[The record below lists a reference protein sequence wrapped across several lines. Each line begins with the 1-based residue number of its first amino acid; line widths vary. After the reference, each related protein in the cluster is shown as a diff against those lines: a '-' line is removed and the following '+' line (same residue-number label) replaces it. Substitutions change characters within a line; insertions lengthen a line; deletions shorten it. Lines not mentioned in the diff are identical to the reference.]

1 MFKIYNKQSSKS
13 SFLRFLLIGSLSLG
27 IMVSCDKELEQFP
40 SNAFAADNFWTS
52 ESNANIALTGAYRGA
67 IEYGTQVVPSDWWT
81 YCGIVFMEFATDNA
95 YDRRGDNSTQNRLT
109 NGTLLPN
116 NNVVNGYWKGSYKRI
131 AICND
136 FLENIDQ
143 VAMEQAKIDRMSAE
157 VQFLRATQYF
167 YISQFWGSAP
177 LVTTTLTPDEANNV
191 DKASKSE
198 LVAFVE
204 NELKAAAAVL
214 PTFGELKAGEAG
226 RASKQAAWAFL
237 GRLYLGEKKF
247 TEASQVYKQIIDAG
261 DNIIDP
267 DYKSLFTPANE
278 GSSENIFSSQYF
290 GGQAGN
296 ALPQHAYPAVA
307 SGWHIVNPLGSLADA
322 YGFDDGTPLS
332 YDDPRFDYSDMGANR
347 DPRFRY
353 NFIWDGSTFAGK
365 TYDCHPDSTGSVDQ
379 LTYSKQATR
388 TGYGL
393 RKFFDE
399 SFSGNLRSDYGGN
412 IPIIRYAEVLLSY
425 LEAELEAG
433 NPITQELLDLTINA
447 VRGRASVGLPPITE
461 TDVEALRPILRNERR
476 IELALEGQ
484 RLWDIFRWEIGDEV
498 LVGDF
503 WGAPF
508 PNSTLYPTTSKKID
522 AQSRWYVTTKNFRE
536 GVDDVWPIPE
546 SEVNVNP
553 KLGN

>member
-1 MFKIYNKQSSKS
+1 MIKIYKKDSYNS
-13 SFLRFLLIGSLSLG
+13 RFLKLLLLG
-27 IMVSCDKELEQFP
+27 ILSMGTMVSCDKELEQFP

-52 ESNANIALTGAYRGA
+52 ESNANIALTGAYRGSV
-67 IEYGTQVVPSDWWT
+67 EYGTQVVPTDWWT

-136 FLENIDQ
+136 FLENIEKVD
-143 VAMEQAKIDRMSAE
+143 MEQAKIDRMKAE
-157 VQFLRATQYF
+157 VRFLRATQYF
-167 YISQFWGSAP
+167 YLSQFWGAAP

-191 DKASKSE
+191 DKASKAE
-198 LVAFVE
+198 LVSFVTD
-204 NELKAAAAVL
+204 ELEAAAAAL
-214 PTFGELKAGEAG
+214 PAFGDLKASEIG
-226 RASKQAAWAFL
+226 RASKQAALAFL
-237 GRLYLGEKKF
+237 GRLYLGEKNF
-247 TEASQVYKQIIDAG
+247 SGASAVYKQIIDMG

-267 DYKSLFTPANE
+267 DYKSLFIPSNE
-278 GSSENIFSSQYF
+278 NSSENIFSAQYF

-296 ALPQHAYPAVA
+296 SLPQHAYPAVA

-332 YDDPRFDYSDMGANR
+332 YDDPRFDYEDMGANR

-353 NFIWDGSTFAGK
+353 NFIWDGATFAGRI
-365 TYDCHPDSTGSVDQ
+365 YDCNPDSSGSVDQ

-399 SFSGNLRSDYGGN
+399 SFSGNLLSDYGGN

-433 NPITQELLDLTINA
+433 NAITQELLDLTINA

-461 TDVEALRPILRNERR
+461 TNAAALRPILRNERR

-484 RLWDIFRWEIGDEV
+484 RLWDIFRWGIGDEV

-508 PNSTLYPTTSKKID
+508 PNSTLYPTTSKKLD
-522 AQSRWYVTTKNFRE
+522 PQSRWYVTTKNFRE

>member
-1 MFKIYNKQSSKS
+1 MNTLYNEYFRKSTFFKYL
-13 SFLRFLLIGSLSLG
+13 FAG
-27 IMVSCDKELEQFP
+27 ISILALTISCDKELEQYP
-40 SNAFAADNFWTS
+40 SNAFAKDNFWTS

-67 IEYGTQVVPSDWWT
+67 VEYGTQVVPTDWWT

-109 NGTLLPN
+109 DGTLLPN
-116 NNVVNGYWKGSYKRI
+116 NNVLKGYWEGSYQRI

-136 FLENIDQ
+136 FLENIEN
-143 VAMEQAKIDRMSAE
+143 VAMDQAKINRMKAE
-157 VQFLRATQYF
+157 VTFLRATQYF
-167 YISQFWGSAP
+167 YLSQFWGSAP
-177 LVTTTLTPDEANNV
+177 LVTSTLTPDEANNV
-191 DKASKSE
+191 DKAPKAA
-198 LVAFVE
+198 LVSFVE
-204 NELKAAAAVL
+204 SEMKAAVEAL
-214 PTFGELKAGEAG
+214 PTFGELTASEAG
-226 RASKQAAWAFL
+226 RASKQAALAFL
-237 GRLYLGEKKF
+237 GRLYLGEKRF
-247 TEASQVYKQIIDAG
+247 VEASAVYKQIIDMG
-261 DNIIDP
+261 DNQIDP
-267 DYKSLFTPANE
+267 DYRSLFIPSNE
-278 GSSENIFSSQYF
+278 NSNENIFSSQYF

-296 ALPQHAYPAVA
+296 SLPQHAYPAVA

-332 YDDPRFDYSDMGANR
+332 YDDPRFDYDDMGANR

-353 NFIWDGSTFAGK
+353 NFIWDGATFSGR
-365 TYDCHPDSTGSVDQ
+365 TYDCHPDHSESVDQ

-399 SFSGNLRSDYGGN
+399 SFSGNLRTDYGGN

-433 NPITQELLDLTINA
+433 NAITQQLLDETINV

-461 TDVEALRPILRNERR
+461 TDPSALRPILRNERR

-484 RLWDIFRWEIGDEV
+484 RLWDIFRWGIGDEV

-522 AQSRWYVTTKNFRE
+522 PQSRWYVTTKNFRE
-536 GVDDVWPIPE
+536 GVDDIWPVPE